1 MPGNR
6 HTKRPASDAGEKK
19 KESRGIPRGTEQR
32 NPRNTAGNRTK
43 KPTEYRGEK
52 KKGNIMEIILST
64 QCESLTGSLGK
75 GYGYYI
81 RRAPRKDGSVRF
93 FSQRSKW
100 YVPRDGHMRF
110 IFTCAELAQMGLHIA
125 DIRVKK
131 EELYDALTEAN
142 HWIAARSLRL
152 PLYNARDIINLKITF
167 SL

>member
-1 MPGNR
+1 MLVKCWLSAI
-6 HTKRPASDAGEKK
+6 TDL
-19 KESRGIPRGTEQR
+19 III
-32 NPRNTAGNRTK
+32 
-43 KPTEYRGEK
+43 
-52 KKGNIMEIILST
+52 IMEIILSE

-75 GYGYYI
+75 GFGYSI
-81 RRAPRKDGSVRF
+81 QRRKDHKGRYHLY
-93 FSQRSKW
+93 SQRSKW
-100 YVPRDGHMRF
+100 NVPPDGHLRF
-110 IFTCAELAQMGLHIA
+110 IFTCAELAQMSLHIA